1 MISMIESFN
10 DHQLPF
16 KTRIA
21 IADLLFY
28 NFRIQLFI
36 AAFKGILKEFKSIE
50 NPSFVFIETIMR
62 LLNAKFAL
70 LTAEEVAVMKANYN
84 LNEMYVILHSIASHS
99 SDSFIDLF
107 TDTKMLF
114 KSMFEM
120 KWNKIQFPDGIIKAT
135 NMKYSDDEI
144 ADGLFSDD
152 DQK

>member
-1 MISMIESFN
+1 M
-10 DHQLPF
+10 
-16 KTRIA
+16 
-21 IADLLFY
+21 
-28 NFRIQLFI
+28 
-36 AAFKGILKEFKSIE
+36 
-50 NPSFVFIETIMR
+50 FIETIMR